1 MTGKAMFLI
10 RVKPGM
16 EAEFEERWKKQADT
30 LKNRK
35 GFRSRELIRV
45 VEGSGTFVVLSEW
58 DSPQD
63 YLTWRASQER
73 ARVYDSDLPPLFA
86 PPPVTRVGEVVVGMG

>member
-16 EAEFEERWKKQADT
+16 EAEFEERWKKQTDT
-30 LKNRK
+30 LKKHK

-45 VEGSGTFVVLSEW
+45 VEGSGAFVVLSEW

-63 YLTWRASQER
+63 YLAWRASQER
-73 ARVYDSDLPPLFA
+73 ARVYDGDLSPLFA
-86 PPPVTRVGEVVVGMG
+86 APPVTGVGEVVVGMS